1 VLHHVEVQVLVLL
14 LIASLVAMIARRFR
28 QPYTL
33 ALVAAGLVLGLVN
46 LQTLAGVGLAPEVL
60 LLLMLPA
67 LLFEAAFRVDETG
80 LRRDVVPVLVLAI
93 GGVLLAVPL
102 TAVCVYAGLAGTH
115 LSELGWGAAFLF
127 AAILSATDP
136 VSVLA
141 LFKELGAPRRLHLLM
156 EGESLLND
164 GVAVV
169 MFLIVGAIAGAG
181 GQSAPVLHGVG
192 DTLSWGLRSFLW
204 MAGGGVIVGWVVG
217 RGMAAVTATVDD
229 HLIEVTLTTLVAYGS
244 FLLAEQVHASGVLST
259 VTAGAVMGTVGRR
272 EGMSPTTRIAVEDF
286 WEYAAFLAN
295 SFVFLLVGL
304 ELEPAELVRAGPAIL
319 VAFVAVI
326 VARAIVVH
334 TLAPLLGRFG
344 ERIPMAWRHVM
355 VWGGLRGSLSM
366 VLVLSLPTDFPGR
379 STLVALVF
387 GVVALSLFVQ
397 GLTVGPLLAR
407 LGLRGGATGD
417 RWAYQLAR
425 GRAIAATRAA
435 EAAEALERS
444 GVLPPPVRSRLVGW
458 YRQRAEVAVQ
468 EALVAGGDN
477 PGSDEMLE
485 GIRLLADAEQEA
497 IRGAG
502 KAGVLPPE
510 VERMLAAGVRHR
522 LTELSEAAHAG
533 DDPLREALEKL
544 LEDPEHAE

>member
-1 VLHHVEVQVLVLL
+1 MLHHVEVQVLVLL
-14 LIASLVAMIARRFR
+14 LIASLVAMIARRFH

-33 ALVAAGLVLGLVN
+33 ALVAAGLVLGIVN
-46 LQTLAGVGLAPEVL
+46 LQALAGVGLAPEVL

-67 LLFEAAFRVDETG
+67 LLFEAAFQVDEAG
-80 LRRDVVPVLVLAI
+80 LRRDWVAVLLLAV
-93 GGVLLAVPL
+93 GGVLLAVPI

-115 LSELGWGAAFLF
+115 LSKLGWGAAFLF

-141 LFKELGAPRRLHLLM
+141 LFRELGAPRRLYLLV

-169 MFLIVGAIAGAG
+169 VFLIVGALVGAG
-181 GQSAPVLHGVG
+181 GQSAPVLHGAGQAVA
-192 DTLSWGLRSFLW
+192 WGLRSFLW
-204 MAGGGVIVGWVVG
+204 MAGGGVLVGWVVG
-217 RGMAAVTATVDD
+217 RGVAALTATVDD

-244 FLLAEQVHASGVLST
+244 FLLADQVHASGVLST
-259 VTAGAVMGTVGRR
+259 VTAGVVMGTVGRR

-286 WEYAAFLAN
+286 WEYVAFLAN

-319 VAFVAVI
+319 VAFVAV
-326 VARAIVVH
+326 VAARAVVVH
-334 TLAPLLGRFG
+334 TLAPLLGRVG
-344 ERIPMAWRHVM
+344 ERIPRPWRHVM

-366 VLVLSLPTDFPGR
+366 VLVLSLPETFPGR
-379 STLVALVF
+379 ATLVALVF

-397 GLTVGPLLAR
+397 GLTVGPLLRR

-417 RWAYQLAR
+417 RLAYQLAR
-425 GRAIAATRAA
+425 GRALAATRAV
-435 EAAEALERS
+435 EAADALERA
-444 GVLPPPVRSRLVGW
+444 GVLAAPVRARLVAW

-477 PGSDEMLE
+477 PGSDELLE
-485 GIRLLADAEQEA
+485 GIRLLADVEQEA
-497 IRGAG
+497 LRGAG
-502 KAGVLPPE
+502 KAGVLAPE
-510 VERMLAAGVRHR
+510 AERTLAAGVRHR
-522 LTELSEAAHAG
+522 LSTLGEAAHAG
-533 DDPLREALEKL
+533 DAELDTALTKL
-544 LEDPEHAE
+544 LEDPERAE